1 MDLLF
6 LCLLFG
12 GGNVLAEHQNALL
25 GKENVVGREG
35 SLGFPLRFG
44 PFLLFLSSPFLF
56 LIAGGVVDGN
66 RWNGNGNGNSNSNG
80 NSLCLGSVG
89 FCTVLVLCGMMLIM
103 GDDIG
108 VVIRLDII
116 GVVIRLDI
124 GLVRLDIGLVRL
136 DIGLV
141 RLDIGLVRLDI
152 GLVRLDISVGIG
164 LGKHLGE
171 PKAWGFHEMVE
182 SVSIFQ

>member
-66 RWNGNGNGNSNSNG
+66 RWNGNGNSNCNGNG
-80 NSLCLGSVG
+80 NSLCIGNVG
-89 FCTVLVLCGMMLIM
+89 FCTILVLCGMVLIM

-108 VVIRLDII
+108 VVIGLVDTVGLDII
-116 GVVIRLDI
+116 GV
-124 GLVRLDIGLVRL
+124 G
-136 DIGLV
+136 
-141 RLDIGLVRLDI
+141 LDI